1 MHTHAQIV
9 VDMLINKLAC
19 LYIERGE
26 VIDDEAAMLAAL
38 DRELGIEAPDPK
50 KRA

>member
-1 MHTHAQIV
+1 
-9 VDMLINKLAC
+9 MLIYILTC
-19 LYIERGE
+19 IERGE

-50 KRA
+50 KKAQELKD